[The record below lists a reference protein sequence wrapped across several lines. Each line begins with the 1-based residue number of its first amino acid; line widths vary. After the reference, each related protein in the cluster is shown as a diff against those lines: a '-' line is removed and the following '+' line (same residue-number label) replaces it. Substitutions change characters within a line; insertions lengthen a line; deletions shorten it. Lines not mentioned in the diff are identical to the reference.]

1 MPSRRSYHH
10 GDLHAALLERAEFT
24 LREGGAGLSL
34 RELARE
40 ITRVISEAQDGSEV
54 IGGDAG
60 GLALFAVRGAYGL
73 AVLAATG
80 NLTVSAAEAQLDDH
94 IRLLLHG
101 TKPR

>member
-10 GDLHAALLERAEFT
+10 GDLRAALLERAEFT
-24 LREGGAGLSL
+24 LGAWPCS
-34 RELARE
+34 R
-40 ITRVISEAQDGSEV
+40 S
-54 IGGDAG
+54 
-60 GLALFAVRGAYGL
+60 AVRL

-80 NLTVSAAEAQLDDH
+80 NLTVSAAETQLDDH